1 MDWYVA
7 YVNIEKDHEY
17 SYNNPFPP
25 ISLKNEI
32 FYDALNE
39 ALSILQPK
47 KNPRKKTWEKID
59 NDSNIHLNAE
69 SIL

>member
-1 MDWYVA
+1 MYKDTDTNLDWYVA

-39 ALSILQPK
+39 ALSIL
-47 KNPRKKTWEKID
+47 
-59 NDSNIHLNAE
+59 
-69 SIL
+69 